1 MNIVSKL
8 PDVGVTIFTVMSQLA
23 TEHQAINLGQ
33 GFPDFNTD
41 KALLDA
47 VYEAMLQGYN
57 QYSPMSGHPLLK
69 KAIQEKTQLLYG
81 AEYDL
86 NTEITVTSGA
96 SEALMSSILAFV
108 HPGDEVIVIEPFY
121 DLYLPVIK
129 LAGGVA
135 VPVSMEAPS
144 TPDQSFSIDWDK
156 VEKAI
161 TFKTRMLLINTP
173 HNPTGAIL
181 TSDDLD
187 ALEKI
192 VAKWNILI
200 LSDEVYEHLVFDG
213 AKHLSMATRP
223 SLKKNSIIVS
233 SFGKTFSATGWKV
246 GYCLA
251 APELT
256 TEIQKVHQFSVFSV
270 PTPLQVG
277 LAVYMK
283 DPNTYLGLP
292 EFYQQKRDQLFQGLR
307 DTPFTPYKS
316 EGTFF
321 LLASY
326 KGWSDKSELAFSKW
340 LTTEYGVGVIP
351 VSAFYRNPESKEAN
365 QHLIRFCFAKQE
377 QTLASAIER
386 LPKK

>member
-23 TEHQAINLGQ
+23 TEHKAINLGQ

-47 VYEAMLQGYN
+47 VYEAMLQGHN

-69 KAIQEKTQLLYG
+69 TAITEKTQLLYG
-81 AEYDL
+81 AYYDPA
-86 NTEITVTSGA
+86 TEVTVTSGA

-108 HPGDEVIVIEPFY
+108 HPDDEVVVIEPFY

-135 VPVSMEAPS
+135 VPVAMQAPS
-144 TPDQSFSIDWDK
+144 TPDQSFSINWEK
-156 VEKAI
+156 VEQAI
-161 TFKTRMLLINTP
+161 TNKTRMLIINTP

-181 TSDDLD
+181 KTEDLD

-192 VAKWNILI
+192 VAKWNLII
-200 LSDEVYEHLVFDG
+200 LSDEVYEHLVFDD
-213 AKHLSMATRP
+213 AQHLSMATRP
-223 SLKKNSIIVS
+223 ALKQNSIIVS

-251 APELT
+251 PPQLT
-256 TEIQKVHQFSVFSV
+256 TEIQKIHQFSVFSV

-283 DPNTYLGLP
+283 NADTYLNLP
-292 EFYQQKRDQLFQGLR
+292 SFYQQKRDQLALGLAS
-307 DTPFTPYKS
+307 TPFIPYKS

-326 KGWSDKSELAFSKW
+326 DGWSDKSELEFSKW

-351 VSAFYRNPESKEAN
+351 VSAFYRNPESVDAN
-365 QHLIRFCFAKQE
+365 KKFIRFCFAKE
-377 QTLASAIER
+377 AHTLTTAVER

>member
-69 KAIQEKTQLLYG
+69 KAIQEKTQFLYG

-135 VPVSMEAPS
+135 IPVSMEAPR
-144 TPDQSFSIDWDK
+144 TPEQSFSIDWDK

-161 TFKTRMLLINTP
+161 TPKTRMLLINTP

-181 TSDDLD
+181 TSEDLD

-213 AKHLSMATRP
+213 AKHLSMATRS

-283 DPNTYLGLP
+283 DPNSYLGLP
-292 EFYQQKRDQLFQGLR
+292 EFYQKKRDQLFQGLGN
-307 DTPFTPYKS
+307 TPFTPYKS

-326 KGWSDKSELAFSKW
+326 KGWSDKSELEFSKW

-365 QHLIRFCFAKQE
+365 QYLIRFCFAKQE